1 MALVSWLAL
10 QAPHCAKHLTAL
22 LRLPFNCPMWLHQT
36 LRPSRHM
43 QSTSVRPVCVSSGTA
58 RARCPV
64 TWIAVPG
71 PAVAPATMASSSSQ
85 VAPAPLSIQQFPVV
99 AFSVKFWPALLD
111 LQDLEDLRARP
122 VNMDQL
128 VRLEKQVPADH
139 QVRPVHLDQ
148 QARPVHEA
156 RPVYVERQGLLDLL
170 DLLDP
175 KLMHSIKETRKQTPF
190 I

>member
-1 MALVSWLAL
+1 
-10 QAPHCAKHLTAL
+10 
-22 LRLPFNCPMWLHQT
+22 
-36 LRPSRHM
+36 
-43 QSTSVRPVCVSSGTA
+43 
-58 RARCPV
+58 
-64 TWIAVPG
+64 
-71 PAVAPATMASSSSQ
+71 MASSSSQ
-85 VAPAPLSIQQFPVV
+85 VAPAPLSTQQFPVV